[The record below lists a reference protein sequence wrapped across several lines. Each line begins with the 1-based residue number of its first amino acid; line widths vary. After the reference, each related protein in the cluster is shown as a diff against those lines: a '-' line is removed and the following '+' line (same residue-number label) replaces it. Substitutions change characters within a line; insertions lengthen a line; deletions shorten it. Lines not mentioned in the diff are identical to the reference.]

1 MQTIQKKLIVRH
13 SPRLNITLPPLTD
26 LEARRQAKAKG
37 VSLSRH
43 IAQLIERESVKPQ

>member
-1 MQTIQKKLIVRH
+1 MEATQKKPIIRH
-13 SPRLNITLPPLTD
+13 TPRFNITLPPLTA

-43 IAQLIERESVKPQ
+43 ISQLIERESVIGK